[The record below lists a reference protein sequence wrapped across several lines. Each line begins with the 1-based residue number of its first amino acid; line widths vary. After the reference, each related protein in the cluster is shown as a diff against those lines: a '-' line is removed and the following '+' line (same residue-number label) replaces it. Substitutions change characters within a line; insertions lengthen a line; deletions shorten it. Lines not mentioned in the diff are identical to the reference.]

1 MKLRLWQQRLDL
13 GWFIFAQSSVKMS
26 IVSFLVLYSTV
37 LVTAAV
43 AAKLSKLH
51 YLPET
56 DMNVVST

>member
-1 MKLRLWQQRLDL
+1 
-13 GWFIFAQSSVKMS
+13 MS

-37 LVTAAV
+37 LVTTAV

-56 DMNVVST
+56 DMNVVSKLT